1 MSAAAG
7 SYVNAAPA
15 EAAEKVSGGAKFLD
29 VRTPEEFAEGS
40 AAGAINI
47 PLVFINKA
55 GQSTPNPDFVAQAA
69 AALPDQGAAVVTS
82 CMFGRRGEGAAK
94 KLAAAGYCNIV
105 NVTGGL
111 AGWHGAGLP
120 TTGDIKIPESH

>member
-1 MSAAAG
+1 MAAAAG

-15 EAAEKVSGGAKFLD
+15 EAAERVGAGAKFLD
-29 VRTPEEFAEGS
+29 VRTAEEFAEGS
-40 AAGAINI
+40 APGAINV
-47 PLVFINKA
+47 PLVFITD
-55 GQSTPNPDFVAQAA
+55 GQSTPNPDFEAQVA

-94 KLAAAGYCNIV
+94 KLAAAGYADIV